1 MSENEPI
8 NLLNAET
15 AINELLDV
23 SRMLNNLGVKY
34 DTQKPI
40 LDLAE
45 KIYVEEYLPEA
56 LNEDD

>member
-1 MSENEPI
+1 LSENEPI